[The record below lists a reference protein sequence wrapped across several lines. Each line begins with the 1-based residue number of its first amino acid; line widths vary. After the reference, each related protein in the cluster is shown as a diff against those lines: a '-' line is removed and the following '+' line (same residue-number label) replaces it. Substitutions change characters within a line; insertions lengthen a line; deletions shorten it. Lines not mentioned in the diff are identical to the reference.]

1 MISGLSLNA
10 MVKAQ
15 STMRPPVAQ
24 VTDLWCK
31 LCTSMDA
38 PTWTP
43 KSSLQTSSN
52 WRTSASWISWNPELK
67 SRTIASLVSIQR
79 NHKTTSESSFESK
92 IIKDQKLKSVD
103 SVDSIN
109 IAMRQPKRTAPHTE
123 ASHSFVPVVGCVVGC
138 HLSANQGPRDH
149 GTTAQYSV
157 RRKEFKAPGPIQ
169 WAALAKCKT
178 DSIDSIIP
186 YHSHR
191 RPRRPRSEVFL
202 AVLSTTTSGEAPT
215 SFQAVRLANCEMVC
229 GLGTLKVAE
238 VFPAETSVDLIGYGC
253 GI

>member
-1 MISGLSLNA
+1 MRLLGH
-10 MVKAQ
+10 Q
-15 STMRPPVAQ
+15 SPA
-24 VTDLWCK
+24 CK
-31 LCTSMDA
+31 HR
-38 PTWTP
+38 
-43 KSSLQTSSN
+43 
-52 WRTSASWISWNPELK
+52 RTAGPQEASWISWNPELK

-79 NHKTTSESSFESK
+79 NHKTTSESNFESK
-92 IIKDQKLKSVD
+92 IIKDQTLKSVD

-149 GTTAQYSV
+149 GPTAQYSV

-191 RPRRPRSEVFL
+191 RPRRPRSEVF
-202 AVLSTTTSGEAPT
+202 
-215 SFQAVRLANCEMVC
+215 
-229 GLGTLKVAE
+229 
-238 VFPAETSVDLIGYGC
+238 PAQFNHLQS
-253 GI
+253 